1 MEPSR
6 TLEGVMSRFELSVAE
21 LRARPGIKWHR
32 YPDDVLPAW
41 IAEMD
46 FHVAEPIQAA
56 CRRLVEQ
63 RAYGYDNATAE
74 QSLADAFASY
84 MGTQFGWQVGAD
96 NVLPVA
102 DLVQAQFAAVCA
114 FTERGQGVVIQTPI
128 YPPFINAVRETGRRM
143 VEHRLVDDGR
153 RYVLDTATVPAVFD
167 EHAPLLLLC
176 NPHNPTGRVFERREL
191 EAVASVALE
200 RRLVVLADEVHAD
213 LVYEGKEHIPFASLG
228 AEVAARTVTITSA
241 TKAYNIPGLKCGL
254 MHFGSEELRE
264 RFRALFPNRLI
275 GKVSPFGLQATIAAG
290 RESGPWLRQ
299 VMEVLT
305 ANRDRVARYLAAELP
320 RVEHHPPEATYL
332 AWLNCRELGLP
343 TSPYTFLLE
352 QARIGLNDG
361 AEFGPPGE
369 GYVRLNFATAPA
381 ILEQILERLAAAVR
395 ARQQ

>member
-1 MEPSR
+1 
-6 TLEGVMSRFELSVAE
+6 MSRFELSVAE

-46 FHVAEPIQAA
+46 FQVAEPIQTA

-114 FTERGQGVVIQTPI
+114 FTERGQGVVLQTPI

-153 RYVLDTATVPAVFD
+153 RYVLDTATLPAVFD
-167 EHAPLLLLC
+167 EQAPLLLLC
-176 NPHNPTGRVFERREL
+176 NPHNPTGRVFERHEL

-213 LVYEGKEHIPFASLG
+213 LVYDGKKHIPFASLSPQ
-228 AEVAARTVTITSA
+228 VAARTVTITSA

-264 RFRALFPNRLI
+264 RFRAVFPNRLI
-275 GKVSPFGLQATIAAG
+275 GKVSPFGLEATIAAW

-299 VMEVLT
+299 VMEVLG

-320 RVEHHPPEATYL
+320 QVEHHPPEATYL

-381 ILEQILERLAAAVR
+381 ILEQILERLASAVR
-395 ARQQ
+395 ARQR